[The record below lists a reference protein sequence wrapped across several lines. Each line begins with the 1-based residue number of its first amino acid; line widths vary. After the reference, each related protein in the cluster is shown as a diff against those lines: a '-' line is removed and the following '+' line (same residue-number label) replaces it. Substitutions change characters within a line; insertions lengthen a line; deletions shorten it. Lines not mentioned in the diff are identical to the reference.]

1 MGEVTGQRLSLGTPT
16 VRATE
21 TAGPTAA
28 AEGHREGDHGIH
40 TRWAARQANRRK
52 TLLLVGAHGL
62 VRRLQVDR
70 HYSLL
75 EPRRKVMNAPVP

>member
-21 TAGPTAA
+21 MTGPTAA
-28 AEGHREGDHGIH
+28 AEGHREGDHGVH
-40 TRWAARQANRRK
+40 TRWATRQAHRREA
-52 TLLLVGAHGL
+52 LLLVGAHGL
-62 VRRLQVDR
+62 VHSLLVGL

-75 EPRRKVMNAPVP
+75 EPRRKES

>member
-21 TAGPTAA
+21 TTGSTAA
-28 AEGHREGDHGIH
+28 AEGHREGDHGVH
-40 TRWAARQANRRK
+40 TRWAARQAHRCEA
-52 TLLLVGAHGL
+52 LLPVGAHGL
-62 VRRLQVDR
+62 VRRLLVDR

-75 EPRRKVMNAPVP
+75 EPRRKES

>member
-21 TAGPTAA
+21 KAGPTAA
-28 AEGHREGDHGIH
+28 AEGHREGDHGVH
-40 TRWAARQANRRK
+40 TRWAARQAHRREA
-52 TLLLVGAHGL
+52 LLLVGAHGL
-62 VRRLQVDR
+62 VRRLLVDL

-75 EPRRKVMNAPVP
+75 EPRRKES